1 MANTKNINYTKEQF
15 TEDLF
20 EVASVWVDGIMCDLA
35 ERADELWE
43 NEIAKKLVRK
53 CAEARRESRKWRKQM
68 FVDAL
73 KGIDGCAADLA
84 EMAGEKSSEY
94 TNMVYELLVSD
105 K

>member
-1 MANTKNINYTKEQF
+1 MEKAYTKEQF

-53 CAEARRESRKWRKQM
+53 CAEARRESRKWRKKM

-73 KGIDGCAADLA
+73 KGIDGCAADIA

-94 TNMVYELLVSD
+94 TCMVHELLVSD